1 MWNVDSLLQKYSFK
15 RNSVGILSVKNGSVM
30 NQKWASF
37 YAEDPK
43 QIVKYMKAFD
53 FISWYI

>member
-1 MWNVDSLLQKYSFK
+1 MWNVDSLLQKCSFK
-15 RNSVGILSVKNGSVM
+15 RNSIGILRVKNGSVM
-30 NQKWASF
+30 GQQWASS

-43 QIVKYMKAFD
+43 QVVKYMKAFD

>member
-1 MWNVDSLLQKYSFK
+1 MSQ
-15 RNSVGILSVKNGSVM
+15 
-30 NQKWASF
+30 QWASS

-43 QIVKYMKAFD
+43 QVVKYMKAFD

>member
-1 MWNVDSLLQKYSFK
+1 MSQ
-15 RNSVGILSVKNGSVM
+15 
-30 NQKWASF
+30 QQASS

-43 QIVKYMKAFD
+43 EVGKYMKAFD